1 MTTDQ
6 NEQESFTT
14 QLGTDPKLDI
24 DEAQSERRP
33 VLTSLRGELLATPIP
48 LERDHVTIGR
58 ALDADIRLNDSKA
71 SRLHAQISTE
81 REAGSGGVRFKVKD
95 LRSTNGTLVNGQ
107 VIKEAQLNDGDK
119 IL

>member
-48 LERDHVTIGR
+48 LERDVVTIGR
-58 ALDADIRLNDSKA
+58 SLDADVRLNDSKA
-71 SRLHAQISTE
+71 SRLHVKISAE
-81 REAGSGGVRFKVKD
+81 HLSGKLTRFHLTD
-95 LRSTNGTLVNGQ
+95 LGSTNGT
-107 VIKEAQLNDGDK
+107 I
-119 IL
+119 